1 MYPVEDN
8 YINVIDGENGGMKRS
23 PKKLSDLCVDTIC
36 RTLPYMNGELPHGL
50 PNDVVDDI
58 VTSLIQHSALTATTL
73 RLLKNCELN
82 ALSLAGCRGVTDAWF
97 EPLCTNHG
105 YSSCS
110 NTSSPEN
117 SPISAMASQWDD
129 IEPMILEE
137 TTTMVTS
144 NDPEMVLRPPS
155 PPNDVFY
162 NAFESRNVKVHHDL
176 PGSAS
181 KVNDDAIDEDE
192 RLSNCSCSSFVSA
205 TENGTSPLLNINE
218 TDHHDGRQLNVS
230 LSPLSSVTMHMTL
243 LDIRGSYSLTDR
255 GLMQLMNLQSLEVA
269 KLDNCHSITGRGLL
283 VLCHSRSLHTL
294 SLSNCRRLTDE
305 AVINISHLL
314 SLQSLSLGGC
324 RCITD
329 RSMAAIAD
337 LYNVRQ
343 LDLSQCDLITDRGL
357 QQLEHLAS
365 LQEISLGW
373 CRQIT
378 DVGIDMFTLHH
389 GRDTNLRVL
398 RLARCPI
405 TDEGVNHL
413 GRLLALEELDLNGC
427 SSIGSAVLGSALEKM
442 KHLTVLDVS
451 YCPSIMYVLVA
462 RFFL

>member
-1 MYPVEDN
+1 M
-8 YINVIDGENGGMKRS
+8 IDGVNGGMKRS

-36 RTLPYMNGELPHGL
+36 RTLPYMNGELPYGL

-97 EPLCTNHG
+97 EPLCTNTSSTG
-105 YSSCS
+105 YSSSS
-110 NTSSPEN
+110 NTSSPES
-117 SPISAMASQWDD
+117 SPISSTESQWND
-129 IEPMILEE
+129 IDPMILEE
-137 TTTMVTS
+137 TMMVTS
-144 NDPEMVLRPPS
+144 NDRDMEPSPPS
-155 PPNDVFY
+155 PPSDVLY
-162 NAFESRNVKVHHDL
+162 CTFESRKHEEEYQ
-176 PGSAS
+176 PTS
-181 KVNDDAIDEDE
+181 KKTSDNFNDEDD
-192 RLSNCSCSSFVSA
+192 RLSNYSCSSFVSA
-205 TENGTSPLLNINE
+205 VEHDTSAALNINE
-218 TDHHDGRQLNVS
+218 KDTDHESRPNNT
-230 LSPLSSVTMHMTL
+230 SPLSSITMNMTL
-243 LDIRGSYSLTDR
+243 LDIRGSHSLSDR

-283 VLCHSRSLHTL
+283 VFCHSISLHTL
-294 SLSNCRRLTDE
+294 SLTNCRRLTDE

-314 SLQSLSLGGC
+314 SLQALSLGGC

-337 LYNVRQ
+337 LYNLRK

-357 QQLEHLAS
+357 QQLEQLAS

-378 DVGIDMFTLHH
+378 DVGIDMFTTHH

-405 TDEGVNHL
+405 TDEGVKHL

-451 YCPSIMYVLVA
+451 YCPSIMYV
-462 RFFL
+462 FLILFHISSAQLCGTSN